1 MASRRKLEGVY
12 LVTSP
17 KRPVS
22 RLLGIV
28 EESLKGGTALVQFR
42 DKGDFTETERTAALI
57 ELVETSRRFRVP
69 LLVNDDPLLAAR
81 FRVDG
86 VHIGRED
93 PSAAEARALL
103 GPRAIVGVTVYGGKD
118 EERRAADAG
127 ADYVAAGPFFPS
139 PTKPEEPVMDV
150 EVLDRIVGRSA
161 LPVFAIGGIT
171 APRARELAGHGVA
184 GVAVV
189 SAIMDAADPR
199 RATADIVRAF
209 AGGRRGLR
217 DAPRG
222 RKA

>member
-1 MASRRKLEGVY
+1 
-12 LVTSP
+12 
-17 KRPVS
+17 
-22 RLLGIV
+22 
-28 EESLKGGTALVQFR
+28 
-42 DKGDFTETERTAALI
+42 
-57 ELVETSRRFRVP
+57 
-69 LLVNDDPLLAAR
+69 
-81 FRVDG
+81 
-86 VHIGRED
+86 
-93 PSAAEARALL
+93 
-103 GPRAIVGVTVYGGKD
+103 
-118 EERRAADAG
+118 
-127 ADYVAAGPFFPS
+127 
-139 PTKPEEPVMDV
+139 MDV